1 ESIETNLR
9 SMDAA
14 LATASIAEAL
24 HAGDYAVYAYLQ
36 MKNDS
41 AAKAIVDRL
50 PALAARFDPNTITG
64 AAPGSAG
71 VFALAAIPARWVLER
86 RAWPAAAA
94 LEPRASDYP
103 YTEAMT
109 YFARALG
116 ASHTGDLV
124 KARSSIDSLASIEQ

>member
-50 PALAARFDPNTITG
+50 PALAARFDPNAITG

-71 VFALAAIPARWVLER
+71 GFALAAIPARWALER
-86 RAWPAAAA
+86 RAWAEAAAIV
-94 LEPRASDYP
+94 PASTFVP
-103 YTEAMT
+103 YADAMSW
-109 YFARALG
+109 FARSLG
-116 ASHTGDLV
+116 ASHTGDT
-124 KARSSIDSLASIEQ
+124 ARARAAIDSLN